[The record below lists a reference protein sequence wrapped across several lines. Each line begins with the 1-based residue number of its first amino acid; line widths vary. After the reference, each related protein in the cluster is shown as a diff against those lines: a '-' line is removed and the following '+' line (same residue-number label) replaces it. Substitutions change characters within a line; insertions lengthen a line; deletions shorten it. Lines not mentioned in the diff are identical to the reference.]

1 MKETFMCVRESVNL
15 MSRVMC
21 VLWKARVCVYSR
33 ERERERERSRE
44 SERERV
50 SIVKH
55 LKK

>member
-33 ERERERERSRE
+33 EREREREREKQRVRERE
-44 SERERV
+44 SEYC
-50 SIVKH
+50 
-55 LKK
+55 